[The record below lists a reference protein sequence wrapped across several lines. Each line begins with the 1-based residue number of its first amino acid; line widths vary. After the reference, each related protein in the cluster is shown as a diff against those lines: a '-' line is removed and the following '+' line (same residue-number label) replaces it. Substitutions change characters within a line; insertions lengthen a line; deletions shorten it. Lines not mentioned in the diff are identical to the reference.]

1 MRKERFPSKRKSKI
15 MPRSEGP
22 FEILQQ
28 IGPNGY
34 KVDLPGDYGISATFN
49 VADLR
54 PYVDESEEIPSLR
67 SNSSQPGEDDRDH
80 PIQPVEDH
88 VTILNQVQRSSIAK
102 EVQVLV
108 RNELDHSDSEG
119 CNSSEN

>member
-22 FEILQQ
+22 FEILEQV
-28 IGPNGY
+28 GPNAY

-54 PYVDESEEIPSLR
+54 PYVDESEDIPSLR
-67 SNSSQPGEDDRDH
+67 SNSSQPGEDDGDH
-80 PIQPVEDH
+80 PIQPME
-88 VTILNQVQRSSIAK
+88 TK
-102 EVQVLV
+102 LV
-108 RNELDHSDSEG
+108 SKIQPRG
-119 CNSSEN
+119 PP